1 MHKSNAGP
9 VRGKKQATEVA
20 NMRRG

>member
-1 MHKSNAGP
+1 MHKSNAVP

-20 NMRRG
+20 KMRRG